1 MVSKIS
7 AVTTLK
13 MGRRGRPRK
22 LIARDVLQEAFTHG
36 RNISGAKLARTLGVD
51 RGTVRNYC
59 KAYGV
64 QRPKF
69 SLISDMELDEIVRNY
84 KLRHPNTGIRYLR
97 GYMLLHKFRVQRSR
111 LIESINR
118 VDTLAKQLRKSTTI
132 KRREYHSARPNALWH
147 LDGHHKLILWGIVIH
162 GVTDG
167 YDRTVR
173 QYPFHQVTDFVLIYC
188 LAPSNQT

>member
-1 MVSKIS
+1 
-7 AVTTLK
+7 
-13 MGRRGRPRK
+13 
-22 LIARDVLQEAFTHG
+22 
-36 RNISGAKLARTLGVD
+36 
-51 RGTVRNYC
+51 
-59 KAYGV
+59 
-64 QRPKF
+64 
-69 SLISDMELDEIVRNY
+69 
-84 KLRHPNTGIRYLR
+84 
-97 GYMLLHKFRVQRSR
+97 MLLHKFRVQRSR

-118 VDTLAKQLRKSTTI
+118 VDTLAKQLRKSTTS